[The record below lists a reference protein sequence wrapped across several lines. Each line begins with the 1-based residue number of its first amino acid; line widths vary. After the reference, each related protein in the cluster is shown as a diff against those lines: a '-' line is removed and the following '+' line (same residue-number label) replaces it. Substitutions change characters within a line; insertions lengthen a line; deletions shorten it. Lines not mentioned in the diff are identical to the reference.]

1 MTATAAVPAKR
12 RLSPAERRDLLLELG
27 LELFGEGSYD
37 ALSTEEIAER
47 AGISRGLLFH
57 YFGSKRGYYVAVV
70 REAADRLLERSQAV
84 GDEVTA
90 ATETLLEGFL
100 GFVEENAGLFTL
112 LMQSGVGVDGQVKQI
127 VDETRRELARRVA
140 PSLASPSSA
149 PLEQL
154 ALTAWIGAVEAAAVE
169 WADRQ
174 RRGDDAIDRRH
185 LTQILIQMLPTGV
198 SATVGKKEDSP

>member
-1 MTATAAVPAKR
+1 MTATVAAPARR

-57 YFGSKRGYYVAVV
+57 YFGSKRGYYVAVI
-70 REAADRLLERSQAV
+70 REAADRLLERAQAV
-84 GDEVTA
+84 GDGAPEATA
-90 ATETLLEGFL
+90 TLLEGFL

-112 LMQSGVGVDGQVKQI
+112 LMQSGIGVDGQVQQI
-127 VDETRRELARRVA
+127 VNETRQELARRVA
-140 PSLASPSSA
+140 PRLASPSSD

-174 RRGDDAIDRRH
+174 RRGDAAIDRH
-185 LTQILIQMLPTGV
+185 QLAQILIQMLPTGV
-198 SATVGKKEDSP
+198 SATASTKEDSP